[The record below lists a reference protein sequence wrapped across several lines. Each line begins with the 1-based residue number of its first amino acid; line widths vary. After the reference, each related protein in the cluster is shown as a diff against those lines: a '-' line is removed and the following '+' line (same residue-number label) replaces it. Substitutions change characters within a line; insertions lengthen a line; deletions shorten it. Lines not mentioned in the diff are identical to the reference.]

1 VIFPQTKAG
10 VAAKL
15 AYIKR
20 LFRWPNVSQNDFN
33 AAPSIVR
40 QQSIAEGERLWYC
53 ATCGAYAG
61 LPSIRIDT
69 LIADGAQDIV
79 EPPRNS
85 QIIASRIPNE
95 TLLLFGGAGHA
106 FLFQFNAGFA
116 ARVNRFLS

>member
-1 VIFPQTKAG
+1 MG
-10 VAAKL
+10 EMRAAPRRRGSRR
-15 AYIKR
+15 R
-20 LFRWPNVSQNDFN
+20 LFLWPNVNENDLN

-40 QQSIAEGERLWYC
+40 QQSVAEGKRLRYC

-61 LPSIRIDT
+61 LPSIRIHT
-69 LIADGAQDIV
+69 LIADGTQDVI

-95 TLLLFGGAGHA
+95 TLVLFGGAGHA

-116 ARVNRFLS
+116 ARVNRFLT